1 MKLKRWVWAAG
12 LACLGCGGG
21 VAPEPRAPA
30 FQPEGQTKCGVKK
43 STDRPLIIEWPSSDR
58 AELEAAAKRGLVVV
72 RYQGCEMEVLSQC
85 NVAGEY
91 RYTPTTRKLEQVTIR
106 DADELYSQLP
116 VGAAR
121 LEGRLQKAG
130 ELDVAMHIVGRY
142 DAADSETK
150 GMNGACAGATHVITG
165 LTTGAFEFT
174 AGASSEVGGGVGV
187 LGVAA
192 GGKQS
197 RAKELLNRDGNPTSC
212 ERSSSSDEAPP
223 DGCGALLRVEVSPLE
238 SLAGLVPD
246 APPAQNPTVDVKSNG
261 PVVPPGPG
269 VVRVHIESP
278 DPTVQLRGFGVQK
291 LRPVDGGYQSLGAS
305 TILCTGT
312 CDSYVDARLGQ
323 PLAVHGDDYPDS
335 APFQLFDKQGDV
347 DLEVTPG
354 NATYQTLGV
363 VSLSLGVLAVIG
375 GGSTLLTGA
384 LISGSDDSSTG
395 SDLKKW
401 GLITTGAG
409 AGLVGL
415 GIVFTGLGSTDVEV
429 RPTAVPR

>member
-1 MKLKRWVWAAG
+1 
-12 LACLGCGGG
+12 
-21 VAPEPRAPA
+21 
-30 FQPEGQTKCGVKK
+30 
-43 STDRPLIIEWPSSDR
+43 
-58 AELEAAAKRGLVVV
+58 
-72 RYQGCEMEVLSQC
+72 
-85 NVAGEY
+85 
-91 RYTPTTRKLEQVTIR
+91 
-106 DADELYSQLP
+106 
-116 VGAAR
+116 
-121 LEGRLQKAG
+121 
-130 ELDVAMHIVGRY
+130 MHIVGRY
-142 DAADSETK
+142 DAADSETN
-150 GMNGACAGATHVITG
+150 GMTGACDGATHVVTG

-187 LGVAA
+187 LGAAA
-192 GGKQS
+192 GGKQA
-197 RAKELLNRDGNPTSC
+197 RAKELLNRDGDPTSC
-212 ERSSSSDEAPP
+212 ERSTSADEAPP

-238 SLAGLVPD
+238 SLAGLS
-246 APPAQNPTVDVKSNG
+246 PPARPAASPQADLGNSRA

-269 VVRVHIESP
+269 VVRVHIDSP

-291 LRPVDGGYQSLGAS
+291 LRPVSGGYESLGAS

-323 PLAVHGDDYPDS
+323 PLAVHGDGFPES

-347 DLEVTPG
+347 DLQVTPG
-354 NATYQTLGV
+354 NSTYQTLGV

-409 AGLVGL
+409 AGLVGV

-429 RPTAVPR
+429 RPTTGPAPR